1 MRPLRD
7 VIRRRPKRILELEDG
22 AFAVVMQQ
30 AESIHQRPG
39 HARVLILVTKDPP
52 EGREVVIG
60 PLRLRK
66 RLGQRWEEWAVY
78 WEGPWSRLHEEI
90 QRPSANYHAFI
101 PDDATLRRAAEL
113 ADARVA
119 MASVRS
125 TV

>member
-7 VIRRRPKRILELEDG
+7 VIRRRPKRIVELEDG
-22 AFAVVMQQ
+22 AFAHALQT
-30 AESIHQRPG
+30 AESIHQRPQ
-39 HARVLILVTKDPP
+39 RVRVVILVTDDPP
-52 EGREVVIG
+52 EGRAETIR
-60 PLRLRK
+60 PFRRELRLGR
-66 RLGQRWEEWAVY
+66 RWKEWRTY
-78 WEGPWSRLHEEI
+78 WEGPWSRLHEEML
-90 QRPSANYHAFI
+90 RPSANYHAFI